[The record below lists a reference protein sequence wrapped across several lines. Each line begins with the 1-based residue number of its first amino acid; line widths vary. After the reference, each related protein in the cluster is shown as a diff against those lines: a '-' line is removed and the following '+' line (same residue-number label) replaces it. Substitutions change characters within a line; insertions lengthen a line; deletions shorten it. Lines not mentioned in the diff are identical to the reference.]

1 MSRIGK
7 EVPNILHIVTDQQR
21 FDTIGALG
29 NQLIQT
35 PHLDALCREGT
46 TFTRAYTPTAEC
58 VPARACMITGMY
70 ADKTG
75 CGSNADPM
83 PEEQTPTLMSR
94 LTDGGYRTHGV
105 GKCHFTPDP
114 SAMRGFQTRDTSEE
128 IVADPSK
135 DDYLQYLKEY
145 GYDHLME
152 PHGSRGEMYYIPQP
166 SPLPEKHHHTHWVG
180 DRCLDFVNRE
190 GSSDQPWYL
199 YAGFIAPHPPFAPPN
214 PWNKLYR
221 APEMPFPYLPENADE
236 LTCFVNRFQN
246 RYKYRDR
253 GMDLNLVRCIRAYY
267 YASISF
273 IDYQI
278 GRMMESLRRTGL
290 LDRTLIL
297 FTADHGELLG
307 DFGCFGKRSFH
318 DACMRIPML
327 VRYPKRFQAG
337 TKCRAPASLVDL
349 LPTFLKAAGLPTPV
363 DCDGVDLAGLAIG
376 KEQRKAVHLHYAHGE
391 NAIIGAINGT
401 HKYAWSAPDQKEY
414 LFTTKDSCEKQN
426 LMADTRSRK
435 EADSLMQSV
444 LKRASQHAFSGQLV
458 SEKLKWQ
465 LFPVRKMP
473 SDPDKGLLYQDPT
486 YAEAILPDEYKLE
499 YPRENFLGY

>member
-1 MSRIGK
+1 MRNTGTEI
-7 EVPNILHIVTDQQR
+7 PNILHIVTDQQR

-29 NQLIQT
+29 NPLIQT
-35 PHLDALCREGT
+35 PNLDTLCKEGT

-70 ADKTG
+70 ADKTR

-83 PEEQTPTLMSR
+83 PDERTPTLMSR
-94 LTDGGYRTHGV
+94 LSAGGYRTHGV

-135 DDYLQYLKEY
+135 DDYLQFLEAS
-145 GYDHLME
+145 GYEHLME

-166 SPLPEKHHHTHWVG
+166 SPLPEKYHHTHWVG
-180 DRCLDFVNRE
+180 DRCLDFLDRE
-190 GSSDQPWYL
+190 GPSEQPWYL
-199 YAGFIAPHPPFAPPN
+199 YAGLIAPHPPFAPPN

-221 APEMPFPYLPENADE
+221 APEMPLPYLPDNSDE
-236 LTCFVNRFQN
+236 LICFVNRFQN

-253 GMDLNLVRCIRAYY
+253 GLDLNLVRCIRAYY

-278 GRMMESLRRTGL
+278 GRIMENLQRQGL
-290 LDRTLIL
+290 LERTLIL

-318 DACMRIPML
+318 EACMRIPMIA
-327 VRYPKRFQAG
+327 RYPKRFQAG
-337 TKCRAPASLVDL
+337 RQCGAPASLVDL
-349 LPTFLKAAGLPTPV
+349 LPTFTKAAGLPTP
-363 DCDGVDLAGLAIG
+363 DECDGVDLADLASG
-376 KEQRKAVHLHYAHGE
+376 NEQRKTVYFHYARE
-391 NAIIGAINGT
+391 QKAIIGAIDEN
-401 HKYAWSAPDQKEY
+401 HKYAWSVPDQQDYLLETKEY
-414 LFTTKDSCEKQN
+414 PEKRN
-426 LMADTRSRK
+426 LMANSRARAK
-435 EADSLMQSV
+435 VESLKQSV
-444 LKRASQHAFSGQLV
+444 LARAVQYDFSRQLV
-458 SEKLKWQ
+458 SENLNWQ
-465 LFPVRKMP
+465 LSPIQDMP
-473 SDPDKGLLYQDPT
+473 SDPDEGLLYQDPS
-486 YAEAILPDEYKLE
+486 YAKAILPDEYKLE